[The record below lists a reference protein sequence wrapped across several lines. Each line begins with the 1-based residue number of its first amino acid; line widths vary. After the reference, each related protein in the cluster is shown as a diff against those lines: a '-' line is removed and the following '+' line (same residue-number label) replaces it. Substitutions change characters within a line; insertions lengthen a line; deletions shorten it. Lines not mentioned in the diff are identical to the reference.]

1 VVALGGALVSR
12 SSVCACG
19 ATAAAT
25 VNSSHNSYAND
36 NSSHNTSS
44 HTANCCCGSHGSTR
58 RSHDDWGARLSQSR
72 RLSNSKKRNQKSRF
86 KFEENHCKPPEWMK
100 KMNADR
106 SIEPQ
111 KFYKRYWILIN

>member
-12 SSVCACG
+12 SSVAGCACSACG
-19 ATAAAT
+19 ALATAT
-25 VNSSHNSYAND
+25 IDSGSHNSYAND
-36 NSSHNTSS
+36 NSSHNTGS
-44 HTANCCCGSHGSTR
+44 HTANCCCGSH
-58 RSHDDWGARLSQSR
+58 HDDWGARLSQSR